1 MGTVQKS
8 LRIPRETAIEIE
20 KLAQET
26 GRDFSS
32 VTKDLLSESIKM
44 RRCPGIAFAEG
55 VLGRRA
61 KIAGTGLD
69 VWEVIATYKSFD
81 ENFTRL
87 GKAYHWLSQQQLRS
101 AMGYYLIY
109 QKEIDDL
116 MERNDSWTEE
126 SLARRHPHLSGGV
139 L

>member
-1 MGTVQKS
+1 M
-8 LRIPRETAIEIE
+8 
-20 KLAQET
+20 
-26 GRDFSS
+26 
-32 VTKDLLSESIKM
+32 
-44 RRCPGIAFAEG
+44 PGITFAEG

-69 VWEVIATYKSFD
+69 VWEVIATYKSVGK
-81 ENFTRL
+81 NFTRL